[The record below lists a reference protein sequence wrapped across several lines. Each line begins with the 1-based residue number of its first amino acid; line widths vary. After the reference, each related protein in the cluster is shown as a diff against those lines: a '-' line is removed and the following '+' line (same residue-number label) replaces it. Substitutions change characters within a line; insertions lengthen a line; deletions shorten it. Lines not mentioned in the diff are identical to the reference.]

1 MKIRSFLI
9 TALLSLS
16 LAGLSQTGE
25 TVYLGSVIKT
35 GYADDESYGP
45 FNIGFTFTFFGNTYT
60 QFYVN
65 SNGQILFGAGA
76 STGDEVAIPNAAAPN
91 NFIAALWDDLIVSSS
106 GKILYTTIGASPNR
120 KLIIQATNMGF
131 YPNPIF
137 MGTFL
142 VTLQETS
149 NKIQIQYRIIIDN
162 TSDRAHGGSATIGLE
177 NSTGSAGVQYAYHSN
192 TAISTGKAISFTP
205 SGPTYT
211 IDANADY
218 DPVVLTTN
226 LTLPEPGIPN
236 LLSPPQDAVIGSDY
250 TFIWGESENAASYTL
265 LISKFSDLGAPVINV
280 NTGTNLS
287 YDVTGLDLDE
297 TYYWGVFASNGTGTT
312 WCEIQRFY
320 TSSAAPLVAVPQT
333 AWVEQNQEKTIKLNY
348 TGGDAGAK
356 TATVTSLPA
365 QGQLWQVSG
374 GAKSVQIATV
384 PAQVTDPQFNV
395 IYAANGGAGNGIGN
409 FNFFFHDGTGD
420 SPSATV
426 TVNVSPPGM
435 PSLLYTG
442 KSTTY
447 IEMQFDRPMTDPAGK
462 QDQFTI
468 TVNGLPV
475 TVSSL
480 SLKTGDSNTII
491 ATLASSIS
499 LSDAV
504 TVAYTAGNIT
514 SVQGGVLATFDP
526 QNVTLLAQTI
536 TFTTN
541 LTRKYSEFSFTLAAT
556 ASSSL
561 PVTFSSSNLTVATI
575 AGTTVTLVSVGNSN
589 ITVRQAG
596 NATYAPA
603 NFTRVLTVLKGDQT
617 VTFDPLEDKTY
628 GDDDFT
634 VSASSSSGLSVT
646 FTSSDPAVATVT
658 GTTVHITGGG
668 TTTITATQAGN
679 TLWNPASTP
688 QPLTVNKADLT
699 FTMENEIKP
708 YLADIPVFLWLISG
722 FLNGDDQTD
731 INTLPIVS
739 TTATTS
745 SPVGDYPITLSG
757 GSDNSYNFIF
767 VDGTLTITKI
777 DQAITFTGFPE
788 KILEKDT
795 YNLEASS
802 TSGLPVLFESK
813 NTAVATVSGSQ
824 LTAVKPG
831 TAEIR
836 AYLDASQNYNAAET
850 SVTIE
855 VYNTHRN
862 VVNLFTPNNDGYN
875 DLWILPELINLGK
888 CDVKV
893 YSRSGK
899 LVFSDPDYK
908 NDWDGTSDGTPV
920 PEGAYYFLIITQ
932 NAGSYKGTVNIVR

>member
-1 MKIRSFLI
+1 MKIRAFLI
-9 TALLSLS
+9 TVLLSIT

-45 FNIGFTFTFFGNTYT
+45 FDIGFSFTFFGNTYT

-76 STGDEVAIPNAAAPN
+76 STGDEVSIPDAAAPN
-91 NFIAALWDDLIVSSS
+91 NYIAALWDDLIVSSS

-149 NKIQIQYRIIIDN
+149 NKIQVQYRIIIDN

-177 NSTGSAGVQYAYHSN
+177 NSTGSAGVQYAFHSN
-192 TAISTGKAISFTP
+192 TAISTGKAVSFTP

-250 TFIWGESENAASYTL
+250 TFEWAESENAANYTL
-265 LISKFSDLGAPVINV
+265 LISKFSDIGGATSYNA
-280 NTGTNLS
+280 GTNLS

-297 TYYWGVFASNGTGTT
+297 TYYWGVFASNATGTT
-312 WCEIQRFY
+312 WCEIQQFL
-320 TSSAAPLVAVPQT
+320 TSSAPPLVAVPQSV
-333 AWVEQNQEKTIKLNY
+333 WVEQNQEKTIKLNY

-356 TATVTSLPA
+356 IATVTSLPA

-374 GAKSVQIATV
+374 GVKSSQITAV

-395 IYAANGGAGNGIGN
+395 IYVANGGAGNGIGN

-435 PSLLYTG
+435 PSLMSTG

-447 IEMQFDRPMTDPAGK
+447 VEMQFDRPMSDPAGK

-468 TVNGLPV
+468 TINGIPV
-475 TVSSL
+475 TISSL
-480 SLKTGDSNTII
+480 SLKEGDPNTII
-491 ATLASSIS
+491 ATLASSIA

-504 TVAYTAGNIT
+504 TVSYTAGTIT
-514 SVQGGVLATFDP
+514 SVQGGFLATFDP
-526 QNVTLLAQTI
+526 QNVTFLAQTI

-541 LTRKYSEFSFTLAAT
+541 LTRKYSEFSFNLSAT

-561 PVTFSSSNLTVATI
+561 PVTYSSSNQTVATI
-575 AGTTVTLVSVGNSN
+575 SGNVVTLVSVGTSN

-596 NATYAPA
+596 NSTYAPA
-603 NFTRVLTVLKGDQT
+603 NYSRVLTVLKGDQT
-617 VTFDPLEDKTY
+617 VSFSPLEDKTY
-628 GDDDFT
+628 GDADFS
-634 VSASSSSGLSVT
+634 VSATASSGLSVT
-646 FTSSDPAVATVT
+646 FSSSDPAVATVT

-679 TLWNPASTP
+679 ALWNPASTP

-699 FTMENEIKP
+699 FTAENETKP
-708 YLADIPVFLWLISG
+708 YLAEIPVLSWLISG
-722 FLNGDDQTD
+722 FLNGDDQSD
-731 INTLPIVS
+731 INTLPVAS
-739 TTATTS
+739 TTATAA
-745 SPVGDYPITLSG
+745 SPVGDYPITISG

-767 VDGTLTITKI
+767 VGGTLTITKI
-777 DQAITFTGFPE
+777 DQTITFTGYPE

-795 YNLEASS
+795 YDLEASS
-802 TSGLPVLFESK
+802 TSGLTVLFESK
-813 NTAVATVSGSQ
+813 NTTVATVSGSQ

-831 TAEIR
+831 IAEIR

-855 VYNTHRN
+855 VYNTHRD
-862 VVNLFTPNNDGYN
+862 VMNLFTPNNDGYN
-875 DLWILPELINLGK
+875 DLWILPNLPDWGK

-893 YSRSGK
+893 YTRSGK

-908 NDWDGTSDGTPV
+908 NDWDGTSNGTPV
-920 PEGAYYFLIITQ
+920 PEGAYYFLIKTQ
-932 NAGSYKGTVNIVR
+932 NAGNYKGTVNIVR